1 MALCGVNQAA
11 CEQLGYTAEEL
22 SGIAIGQ
29 VCPSADVAALAEL
42 MDSHVDGSLTTLKFH
57 VALRRKDGQTF
68 AAEWR
73 LCHLPDSDGGGWI
86 VVVRDSPTVGPDDSL
101 LAVGADTCYLGLPGH
116 DPLTGLPDRRLFE
129 RLLTRAW
136 ERLRRH
142 KDYMFAVC
150 FIDLDGFKGIN
161 DRFGHLTGDRVLCEV
176 ARRLV
181 GCVRP
186 GDMAARFG
194 GDEFTV
200 LIDDVPD
207 DRSGVLVARR
217 MLEQIRQPMAIEAGS
232 IRIGASIGVA
242 IGTGVHRRIEGLLHD
257 ADRAMYRVKS
267 SGGNGVELIR
277 ESPSHRQIKPR

>member
-1 MALCGVNQAA
+1 MQCKPDRLRTARIYHRRTVRNVPESGVPLDGPRSASATSGHLRGWEFAQIDVPCRAA
-11 CEQLGYTAEEL
+11 GERR
-22 SGIAIGQ
+22 
-29 VCPSADVAALAEL
+29 PDVRRR
-42 MDSHVDGSLTTLKFH
+42 
-57 VALRRKDGQTF
+57 VALSRRP
-68 AAEWR
+68 E
-73 LCHLPDSDGGGWI
+73 SDGGGWI
-86 VVVRDSPTVGPDDSL
+86 AVVRDSSTVGSEDDL
-101 LAVGADTCYLGLPGH
+101 LGGNGDSCSLGLPGH

-129 RLLTRAW
+129 RLLTRAL

-142 KDYMFAVC
+142 KDYIFAVC

-207 DRSGVLVARR
+207 NRSGVLVARR
-217 MLEQIRQPMAIEAGS
+217 MLDQIRQPMAIEAGS

-242 IGTGVHRRIEGLLHD
+242 IGAGKHQRIDQLLTE

-267 SGGNGVELIR
+267 LGGDGVELIH
-277 ESPSHRQIKPR
+277 EPPSHRQIKPR